1 MQFLLANLPMFLVM
15 AVLMLLERA
24 RNPARTDWLINLQAW
39 ALSAFVAINIQPLFQ
54 IAGLPSL
61 LHGKDMPFWMAFP
74 IFLLVGD
81 FGEFLYHRTQHKVP
95 FLWAM
100 HSLHHSDPE
109 MSVLTTQRHFWG
121 DQLIKTVTIWAAAT
135 LVIAPTPAM
144 VGAFVLTTLWN
155 FFSHARLKVDLG
167 RWSWVIN
174 TPAYHRRH
182 HSRLPEHFDTNFAG
196 LFPIFDVI
204 FGSYRRPD
212 GFPPTGYEHAPKNA
226 ADLALWPLRQGK
238 RAEAVV
244 TPNLLP
250 QAGEG

>member
-1 MQFLLANLPMFLVM
+1 MQFFLANLPMFFV
-15 AVLMLLERA
+15 MLLLTLIEST
-24 RNPARTDWLINLQAW
+24 RNPARTDWWINLQAW
-39 ALSAFVAINIQPLFQ
+39 LLTLFVGLNIQPLFE

-61 LHGKDMPFWMAFP
+61 IDGAALPFWAAFP
-74 IFLLVGD
+74 IFLIVGD
-81 FGEFLYHRTQHKVP
+81 FGEFLYHRAQHKLP

-109 MSVLTTQRHFWG
+109 MSVLTTNRHFWG

-135 LVIAPTPAM
+135 LVISPTPA
-144 VGAFVLTTLWN
+144 VAGAYALTTLWN
-155 FFSHARLKVDLG
+155 FFSHARLRADLG
-167 RWSWVIN
+167 WWSWLIN

-212 GFPPTGYEHAPKNA
+212 GFPPTGLDHAPRTA
-226 ADLALWPLRQGK
+226 WDLIAWPLRQGQ
-238 RAEAVV
+238 RQAAPAIPAAVS
-244 TPNLLP
+244 
-250 QAGEG
+250 EG